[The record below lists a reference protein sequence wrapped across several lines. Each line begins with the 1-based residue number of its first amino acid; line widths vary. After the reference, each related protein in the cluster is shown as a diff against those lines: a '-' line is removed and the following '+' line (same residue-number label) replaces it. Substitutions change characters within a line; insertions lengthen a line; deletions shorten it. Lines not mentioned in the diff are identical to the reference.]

1 MSRYQHLITDENRK
15 WWTLGA
21 MCLALFMVML
31 DNTVVNV
38 ALPSIQR
45 DLGTS
50 ISGLE
55 WIVNGYTLSFAVLLA
70 IGGRIGDIFG
80 RRRAFVF
87 GVTVFTIS
95 SATAGFAP
103 DDIWLVASRVLQG
116 IGAAFMMPGTLSI
129 ITDAFPPSERGKAIG
144 TWAGVSALALAVG
157 PVLGGFLTEHVSWRA
172 IFYINLPVGAL
183 AVIAALFVVRESR
196 DITVGRKVDY
206 IGVTLLT
213 VSLTALVLTLI
224 EGNSWGWGS
233 TAVISLWVVAAVFML
248 AFIYAER
255 RVVAPVVEFGL
266 FKSRNF
272 IGSVITAFIIS
283 FAMMGVFFFLAL
295 YMQNV
300 LGYSA
305 LGAGVRFL
313 PTTLVI
319 MVLSPL
325 SGRLSDRIG
334 PRIPIVSG
342 MVMITLALWMF
353 SRTNVGDTFSDILPA
368 FIVLGAGIGLTMS
381 PMSTAAM
388 NAVSK
393 TKAGIASGVLSM
405 FRMVGGTFGVAAL
418 GALFQSEAKHRMAD
432 TLAGSGLTAAQQSS
446 FAHQLTGGA
455 PQVAGIPKDQV
466 AKLTQAGHDAFI
478 YGLTHAMVL
487 SVGVALLGVV
497 IAFLMIRQHGESLD
511 EDLEPGVRAPSGPAG
526 EIQDGSPAGPATAA
540 AVENRVSE
548 NRNTARTT

>member
-45 DLGTS
+45 DLNTS

-70 IGGRIGDIFG
+70 VGGRIGDIFG
-80 RRRAFVF
+80 RRKAFVF
-87 GVTVFTIS
+87 GVAIFTLS

-103 DDIWLVASRVLQG
+103 DNFSLVASRVLQG
-116 IGAAFMMPGTLSI
+116 VGAAFMMPGTLSI
-129 ITDAFPPSERGKAIG
+129 ITDAFPPAERGKAIG

-172 IFYINLPVGAL
+172 IFYINLPVGIL
-183 AVIAALFVVRESR
+183 AILAALFVVRESR
-196 DITVGRKVDY
+196 DVTVGRKVDY
-206 IGVTLLT
+206 LGVGILT
-213 VSLTALVLTLI
+213 VSLTSLVLALI
-224 EGNSWGWGS
+224 EGNSWGWDS
-233 TAVISLWVVAAVFML
+233 TAVISLLVISVVTLIGFVAA
-248 AFIYAER
+248 EN
-255 RVVAPVVEFGL
+255 RVKAPIIEFGL

-305 LGAGVRFL
+305 LEAGVRFL

-319 MVLSPL
+319 MALSPI

-334 PRIPIVSG
+334 PRIPIVAG
-342 MVMITLALWMF
+342 MALITLSLYLF
-353 SRTNVGDTFSDILPA
+353 SRIEVGTTFSEILPS
-368 FIVLGAGIGLTMS
+368 FMILGAGIGLTMS

-393 TKAGIASGVLSM
+393 TKAGVASGVLSM

-418 GALFQSEAKHRMAD
+418 GALFQSEAKSR
-432 TLAGSGLTAAQQSS
+432 LAGTLGDQGLSPAQRSE
-446 FAHQLTGGA
+446 FAHQLTGGTPHVDGVPA
-455 PQVAGIPKDQV
+455 AQM
-466 AKLTQAGHDAFI
+466 AKLTAAGHDAFI
-478 YGLTHAMVL
+478 YGLSHAMVL
-487 SVGVALLGVV
+487 SVSIALAGTV

-511 EDLEPGVRAPSGPAG
+511 DEQVASSDSVDREAAP
-526 EIQDGSPAGPATAA
+526 
-540 AVENRVSE
+540 VS
-548 NRNTARTT
+548 